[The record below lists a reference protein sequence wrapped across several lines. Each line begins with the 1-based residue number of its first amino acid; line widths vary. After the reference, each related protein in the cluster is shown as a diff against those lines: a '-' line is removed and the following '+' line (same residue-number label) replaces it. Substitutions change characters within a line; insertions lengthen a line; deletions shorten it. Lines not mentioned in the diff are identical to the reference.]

1 MSGVNDGRIPVT
13 LVSGTLGAGK
23 TTLVNNVLRD
33 PGGYDVAV
41 VVNDMGEVN
50 VDAELIAGSTEGDVI
65 DLTNGCICCRLR
77 GDLVE
82 EVNRLAEERSFDY
95 LLIEAS
101 GISDPVPV
109 ARTFLGRTDDEA
121 DPTEYYRLDTVVSVI
136 DAYGFWKEFDP
147 ETTRPAESD
156 APGRTLADAFVDQVE
171 FCDVLVLNKCDLVPD
186 DELDELEGV
195 IRELQPHA
203 TIYRETYADVSPS
216 AVLGTGLF
224 DYDEVSR
231 STGWKRRLREG
242 REEGGGV
249 DGDGHGEVDHEHAD
263 HDHGGGDHREG
274 DHHHDDYAEI
284 HGVTSFVYES
294 ERPFHPARLDDYLTE
309 WPDGVVR
316 AKGFFKLATRPET
329 VMGLNRAGPSVTAGP
344 IGRWGPEDDRLTR
357 LVFIGT
363 DVPEPSIR
371 DALDD
376 CLATDAELDGAA
388 ELSDPFPRE

>member
-1 MSGVNDGRIPVT
+1 MTHKEDGRIPVT

-33 PGGYDVAV
+33 PGGRDVAV

-101 GISDPVPV
+101 GISDPIPV

-147 ETTRPAESD
+147 EAARPAESD

-186 DELDELEGV
+186 DELDELERV

-203 TIYRETYADVSPS
+203 TIYRETYADVSPN

-224 DYDEVSR
+224 DYEEVSR

-242 REEGGGV
+242 RGEGGGV
-249 DGDGHGEVDHEHAD
+249 DGDGHGEDGNDHAD
-263 HDHGGGDHREG
+263 HDHGEG
-274 DHHHDDYAEI
+274 DHHHDYAEL

-344 IGRWGPEDDRLTR
+344 IGRWGPEDDRRTR